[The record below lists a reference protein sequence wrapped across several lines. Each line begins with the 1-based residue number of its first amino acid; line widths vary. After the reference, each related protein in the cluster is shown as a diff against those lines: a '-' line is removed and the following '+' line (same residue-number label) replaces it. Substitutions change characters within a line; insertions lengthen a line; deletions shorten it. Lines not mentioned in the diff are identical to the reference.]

1 MINIRKK
8 RIFVLVLIFAII
20 ILSLIIYLLFNKLS
34 SSSYLKED
42 GTQIPENSNSLT
54 NISSEE
60 SDSNS
65 DLTNDYSFEDITIPY
80 LRSRQYTGKL
90 GNLEKLNENNTY
102 TTFLT
107 SYDSDGLL
115 INGLITIPKEQE
127 PEDGWPA
134 IVFVHGYIPPQ
145 EYETTKNYVSY
156 VDYLAKN
163 GFVVFK
169 IDLRGHGQ
177 SEGEAEGGYYSS
189 AYVIDTLNA
198 YNALLTSDF
207 VNPKKVGLWG
217 HSMAGNVIFRAFVAK
232 KDIKA
237 ISIWAGAVY
246 TYSDLSEY
254 GISDN
259 SYKPPSQ
266 ESESRKKRN
275 LLFEKYGNFDPN
287 NEFWMK
293 VVPTNYLGGLDGVV
307 QINHAVDDPVVSIEY
322 TRNLSSVL
330 LETTLKHEI
339 NEYPTDGHNISGSS
353 FDKAMQNTVDF
364 FKRTL
369 N

>member
-1 MINIRKK
+1 MNGTKINKK
-8 RIFVLVLIFAII
+8 HVLIILIISIFSILVLVGLK
-20 ILSLIIYLLFNKLS
+20 LNKS
-34 SSSYLKED
+34 KIKKQNDKDLKSQNFKD
-42 GTQIPENSNSLT
+42 T
-54 NISSEE
+54 NTGEE
-60 SDSNS
+60 FIKDKNTSDE
-65 DLTNDYSFEDITIPY
+65 TFEDLTIPY
-80 LRSRQYTGKL
+80 LRSRQYDGKL
-90 GNLEKLNENNTY
+90 GNLEKIIDNDKY
-102 TTFLT
+102 TSYLT
-107 SYDSDGLL
+107 SFDSDGLRV
-115 INGLITIPKEQE
+115 NGLLTIPKGEK
-127 PEDGWPA
+127 PKDGWPA
-134 IVFVHGYIPPQ
+134 IVFVHGYIPPK
-145 EYETTKNYVSY
+145 EYETTKNYLSY
-156 VDYLAKN
+156 VDFLAKN

-169 IDLRGHGQ
+169 IDLRGHGK

-189 AYVIDTLNA
+189 GYVIDTLNA

-339 NEYPTDGHNISGSS
+339 NEYSTGGHNISGAY

>member
-1 MINIRKK
+1 MCRTKINKK
-8 RIFVLVLIFAII
+8 HVLII
-20 ILSLIIYLLFNKLS
+20 LIIPLFLILILLGLKLNKNKNQKQNDKD
-34 SSSYLKED
+34 LKSQD
-42 GTQIPENSNSLT
+42 FKDT
-54 NISSEE
+54 NIEE
-60 SDSNS
+60 IVIEDK
-65 DLTNDYSFEDITIPY
+65 DTPDETFEDLTIPY
-80 LRSRQYTGKL
+80 LRSRQYNGKL
-90 GNLEKLNENNTY
+90 GKLEKISENDKY
-102 TTFLT
+102 TSYLT
-107 SYDSDGLL
+107 SYDSDGLRV
-115 INGLITIPKEQE
+115 NGLITIPKGQE
-127 PEDGWPA
+127 PEGGWPA

-145 EYETTKNYVSY
+145 EYETTKNYASY
-156 VDYLAKN
+156 VDFLAKN
-163 GFVVFK
+163 GFVIFK
-169 IDLRGHGQ
+169 IDLRGHGE
-177 SEGEAEGGYYSS
+177 SEGEADGGYYSS
-189 AYVIDTLNA
+189 SYVIDTLNA

-207 VNPKKVGLWG
+207 VNPEKVGLWG
-217 HSMAGNVIFRAFVAK
+217 HSMSGNVIFRAFVAK

-275 LLFEKYGNFDPN
+275 VLFEKHGNFDPN

-293 VVPTNYLGGLDGVV
+293 VVPTNYLGGLDGTV

-322 TRNLSSVL
+322 TRNLSLVL

-339 NEYPTDGHNISGSS
+339 NEYPTGGHNISGSS

-364 FKRTL
+364 FRRSF

>member
-8 RIFVLVLIFAII
+8 RIFVLVLIFTII

-34 SSSYLKED
+34 GTSNLKEET
-42 GTQIPENSNSLT
+42 TQIPEKSNS
-54 NISSEE
+54 SSDNNSEDPNTE
-60 SDSNS
+60 S
-65 DLTNDYSFEDITIPY
+65 TEDYSFEDLTIPY

-90 GNLEKLNENNTY
+90 GELEKYSENGSY
-102 TTFLT
+102 TSYLT
-107 SYDSDGLL
+107 NYDSDGLSV
-115 INGLITIPKEQE
+115 NGLITIPKGDE
-127 PEDGWPA
+127 PDEGWPA

-156 VDYLAKN
+156 VDFIAKN

-169 IDLRGHGQ
+169 IDLRGHGK

-207 VNPKKVGLWG
+207 VNPEKVGLWG
-217 HSMAGNVIFRAFVAK
+217 HSMSGNVIFRAFVAK
-232 KDIKA
+232 RDIKS

-246 TYSDLSEY
+246 TYKDFSEY

-259 SYKPPSQ
+259 SYRPPSQ
-266 ESESRKKRN
+266 ESESREKRN

-339 NEYPTDGHNISGSS
+339 NEYSTGGHNISGSS

-364 FKRTL
+364 FKRTFE
-369 N
+369 

>member
-1 MINIRKK
+1 MNGTKINKK
-8 RIFVLVLIFAII
+8 HVLIILIISIFSILVLVGLK
-20 ILSLIIYLLFNKLS
+20 LNKNKNQKQNDKD
-34 SSSYLKED
+34 LKSQD
-42 GTQIPENSNSLT
+42 FKDT
-54 NISSEE
+54 NIEE
-60 SDSNS
+60 IVIEDKDTSDE
-65 DLTNDYSFEDITIPY
+65 TFEDLTIPY
-80 LRSRQYTGKL
+80 LRSRQYNGKL
-90 GNLEKLNENNTY
+90 GKLEKISENDKY
-102 TTFLT
+102 TSYLT
-107 SYDSDGLL
+107 SFDSDGLRV
-115 INGLITIPKEQE
+115 NGLLTIPKGEKPQG
-127 PEDGWPA
+127 GWPA
-134 IVFVHGYIPPQ
+134 IVFVHGYIPPK
-145 EYETTKNYVSY
+145 EYETTKNYLSY
-156 VDYLAKN
+156 VDFLAKN

-169 IDLRGHGQ
+169 IDLRGHGK

-189 AYVIDTLNA
+189 GYVIDTLNA

-275 LLFEKYGNFDPN
+275 LLFEKHGNFDPN
-287 NEFWMK
+287 NEFWMR
-293 VVPTNYLGGLDGVV
+293 VVPTNYLGGLDGAV
-307 QINHAVDDPVVSIEY
+307 QVNHAVDDPVVSIEY

-339 NEYPTDGHNISGSS
+339 NEYPTGGHNISGSS

>member
-1 MINIRKK
+1 MNGTKINKK
-8 RIFVLVLIFAII
+8 HVLIILIISIFSILVLVGLKLNKSKIQKQNDKD
-20 ILSLIIYLLFNKLS
+20 LKSQDFNNTNTEEKVV
-34 SSSYLKED
+34 ED
-42 GTQIPENSNSLT
+42 QNT
-54 NISSEE
+54 
-60 SDSNS
+60 SDE
-65 DLTNDYSFEDITIPY
+65 TFEDLTIPY
-80 LRSRQYTGKL
+80 LQSRKYTGKL
-90 GNLEKLNENNTY
+90 GELEKYSENGSY
-102 TTFLT
+102 TSFLT
-107 SYDSDGLL
+107 SYDSDGLRV
-115 INGLITIPKEQE
+115 NGLLTIPDGEK
-127 PEDGWPA
+127 PEGGWPA

-145 EYETTKNYVSY
+145 EYETTQNYVTY
-156 VDYLAKN
+156 VDFLAKN

-169 IDLRGHGQ
+169 IDLRGHGK

-189 AYVIDTLNA
+189 SYVIDTLNA

-293 VVPTNYLGGLDGVV
+293 VVPTNYLGGLEGIT

-339 NEYPTDGHNISGSS
+339 IEYPNGGHNISGAY

>member
-1 MINIRKK
+1 MR
-8 RIFVLVLIFAII
+8 
-20 ILSLIIYLLFNKLS
+20 
-34 SSSYLKED
+34 
-42 GTQIPENSNSLT
+42 
-54 NISSEE
+54 
-60 SDSNS
+60 
-65 DLTNDYSFEDITIPY
+65 
-80 LRSRQYTGKL
+80 
-90 GNLEKLNENNTY
+90 
-102 TTFLT
+102 
-107 SYDSDGLL
+107 
-115 INGLITIPKEQE
+115 INGLITIPKDEK

-145 EYETTKNYVSY
+145 DYQTTKNYESY

-169 IDLRGHGQ
+169 IDLRGHGK

-189 AYVIDTLNA
+189 GYVIDTLNA

-207 VNPKKVGLWG
+207 VNPEKVGLWG

-287 NEFWMK
+287 NEFWMR
-293 VVPTNYLGGLDGVV
+293 VVPTNYLGGLDGAV
-307 QINHAVDDPVVSIEY
+307 QVNHAVDDPVVSIEY

-339 NEYPTDGHNISGSS
+339 NEYSTGGHNISGSS

>member
-1 MINIRKK
+1 MLKIKNKRKTFFFLFI
-8 RIFVLVLIFAII
+8 IFLVLI
-20 ILSLIIYLLFNKLS
+20 LIFT
-34 SSSYLKED
+34 YLKVS
-42 GTQIPENSNSLT
+42 ENNVSIKTGNELTAQNPNNT
-54 NISSEE
+54 NIDEATVPE
-60 SDSNS
+60 SLNE
-65 DLTNDYSFEDITIPY
+65 TFEDLTIPY

-90 GNLEKLNENNTY
+90 LGNPEKLNENGTY
-102 TTFLT
+102 TSYLT
-107 SYDSDGLL
+107 SYDSDGLR
-115 INGLITIPKEQE
+115 INGLLTIPKGEE
-127 PEDGWPA
+127 PENGWPA

-156 VDYLAKN
+156 VDFLAKN

-169 IDLRGHGQ
+169 IDLRGHGK

-189 AYVIDTLNA
+189 GYVIDTLNA

-207 VNPKKVGLWG
+207 VNPEKVGLWG

-246 TYSDLSEY
+246 TYSDLAEY
-254 GISDN
+254 RISDN
-259 SYKPPSQ
+259 SYRPPSQ
-266 ESESRKKRN
+266 ESESGKKRN
-275 LLFEKYGNFDPN
+275 LLFEKYGSFDPN

-293 VVPTNYLGGLDGVV
+293 VVPTNYLDGLEGAV

-330 LETTLKHEI
+330 LESNLKYEVH
-339 NEYPTDGHNISGSS
+339 EYPTGGHNISGPA
-353 FDKAMQNTVDF
+353 FNEAMKNTVDF
-364 FKRTL
+364 YKRTL